1 MNTKKSLREA
11 WQGLL
16 DGQSYIIACHM
27 RPDGDALGSALALAH
42 TLRQFGKDVVVV
54 CEDVVPEN
62 YAFIPESDSIV
73 TATQRRDFD
82 FGVLVDSEAPKRV
95 GSAAEAVTRAAKTA
109 CIDHHVPNGAFGDV
123 RAVDTGAGATA
134 IVIYEMLKANEV
146 ELDVT
151 LATQLMAALIADTGG
166 FRFGNTD
173 ARSFEVAA
181 ELAKLGA
188 EPSSIYRAIFDSK
201 PITAG
206 KLLGRALNSMKMD
219 ESGRVI
225 WAEITQADL
234 AELQATDADTD
245 SIVNHI
251 GAIKG
256 PQVAILFRETKP
268 GVVRTSLRSRGGYD
282 VDRVAR
288 VFDGGG
294 HKAASGCT
302 VKAPLAEAEKMVI
315 DEVLKWMES

>member
-1 MNTKKSLREA
+1 MNIRNLREA
-11 WQGLL
+11 WRGLL
-16 DGQSYIIACHM
+16 DGRSYVIACHM
-27 RPDGDALGSALALAH
+27 RPDGDALGSALALSH
-42 TLRQFGKDVVVV
+42 VLRRLGKEVVVV
-54 CEDVVPEN
+54 CEDSVPDN
-62 YAFIPESDSIV
+62 YAFIPESETIV
-73 TATQRRDFD
+73 TATERRDFD

-95 GSAAEAVTRAAKTA
+95 GSAADAVTSAAKTA
-109 CIDHHVPNGAFGDV
+109 CIDHHVPNGGFGEIRV
-123 RAVDTGAGATA
+123 VDTKASATA
-134 IVIYEMLKANEV
+134 VVLYEMLTASDV
-146 ELDVT
+146 DLDSVI
-151 LATQLMAALIADTGG
+151 ATQLLAALIADTGG
-166 FRFGNTD
+166 FRFGNTN

-181 ELAKLGA
+181 ELTKLGA
-188 EPSSIYRAIFDSK
+188 EPSTIYRAIFDSK
-201 PITAG
+201 PIRAG
-206 KLLGRALNSMKMD
+206 KLLGRALNSMKTD

-234 AELQATDADTD
+234 AELGATDADTD

-256 PQVAILFRETKP
+256 PRVAILFRETKP
-268 GVVRTSLRSRGGYD
+268 GVIRTSLRSRGGYD

-302 VKAPLAEAEKMVI
+302 VRAPLAEAEKTVI